1 MAKCKHGDCFT
12 CPYKD
17 CIATERG
24 IHSISKPKFYD
35 GKKGEYTIKQAPAI
49 RFQSKGLKE

>member
-1 MAKCKHGDCFT
+1 MAKCKHEDCFT

-24 IHSISKPKFYD
+24 IHSISKPKLYD
-35 GKKGEYTIKQAPAI
+35 GKKGKYTIKQAPAI